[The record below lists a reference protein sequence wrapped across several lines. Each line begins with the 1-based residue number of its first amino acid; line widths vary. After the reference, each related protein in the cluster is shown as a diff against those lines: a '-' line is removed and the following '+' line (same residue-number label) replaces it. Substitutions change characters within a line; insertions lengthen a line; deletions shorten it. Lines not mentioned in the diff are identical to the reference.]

1 MKYKLFKGN
10 LHEYN
15 VVAVSNNKDELINMA
30 RKSEYAMTVVELSGD
45 IIFENEAQEKINNGV
60 DKNMYN
66 VIITKGDNERII
78 DSYADLSE
86 AKEAKKRYESMP
98 EYRDGLIT
106 IEGKTSK
113 GTKIY

>member
-1 MKYKLFKGN
+1 MEYKLFKGN

-15 VVAVSNNKDELINMA
+15 VIAVSDDKDELIGMA
-30 RKSEYAMTVVELSGD
+30 QKSKDAMTVVELSGD

-60 DKNMYN
+60 DKDMYN
-66 VIITKGDNERII
+66 VVITKGNNERII
-78 DSYADLSE
+78 DSCTDLSK

-106 IEGKTSK
+106 IESKTK
-113 GTKIY
+113 NGTKIY

>member
-15 VVAVSNNKDELINMA
+15 VVAVSDNKDELIGMA
-30 RKSEYAMTVVELSGD
+30 RKSEDAMTVVELSGD

-60 DKNMYN
+60 DKDMYN
-66 VIITKGDNERII
+66 VIITKGNNERII
-78 DSYADLSE
+78 DSYTDLSK

>member
-15 VVAVSNNKDELINMA
+15 VVTVSDDKDELINMA

-60 DKNMYN
+60 DKDMYN
-66 VIITKGDNERII
+66 IIITKGNNERII
-78 DSYADLSE
+78 DSCTDLSE

-98 EYRDGLIT
+98 EYQDGLIT